1 MVSDINIYTLLHF
14 VPDKNEYFSY
24 HSTFDQNTFHV
35 CHQSFLGKHKHVLII
50 VYINGNIFPFFINII
65 TPVILHIEPDA
76 FYGCKELKEESKFLL

>member
-35 CHQSFLGKHKHVLII
+35 CHQSFLGKHKPVLII
-50 VYINGNIFPFFINII
+50 VDLNGNGFFLDKHNHSSDIAHRALMLF
-65 TPVILHIEPDA
+65 TDVR
-76 FYGCKELKEESKFLL
+76 S